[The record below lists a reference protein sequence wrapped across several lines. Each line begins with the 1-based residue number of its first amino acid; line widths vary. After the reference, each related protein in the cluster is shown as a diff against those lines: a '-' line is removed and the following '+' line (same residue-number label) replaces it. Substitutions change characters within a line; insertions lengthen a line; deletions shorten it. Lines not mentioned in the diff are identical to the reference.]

1 MSKQDDEYL
10 YRRAE
15 AEMEM
20 AQNASSVEAVRAHV
34 ELAEAYLDKLHGT
47 ENAIAVPAASLS
59 TPEPSLN
66 SGASLAEEQAQQQAG
81 GRAARSPTSNPAMP
95 LLRN

>member
-1 MSKQDDEYL
+1 MSNQDDDYL

-20 AQNASSVEAVRAHV
+20 AQKATSVEAVRAHV
-34 ELAEAYLDKLHGT
+34 SLAEAYLDRLLGT
-47 ENAIAVPAASLS
+47 DAAIAAPPALSKTRVPL
-59 TPEPSLN
+59 PN
-66 SGASLAEEQAQQQAG
+66 SGASLAEEQAQQQAES
-81 GRAARSPTSNPAMP
+81 RAPSPTSTPAMP